1 MKIESTLHPIHA
13 KRSNL
18 NTMIY
23 RPVFLNVFKRSIN
36 IFRRE
41 AANFFK
47 RFFAAKRWNY
57 LKLFKTFFA
66 KRQFFFSD
74 FAFWR

>member
-23 RPVFLNVFKRSIN
+23 RPVFLNVLNDQLI
-36 IFRRE
+36 
-41 AANFFK
+41 
-47 RFFAAKRWNY
+47 FFAAKRRIFLNV
-57 LKLFKTFFA
+57 
-66 KRQFFFSD
+66 FSP
-74 FAFWR
+74 RSGEII